1 MLCRRNT
8 VDICTHVN
16 IDPQNSFK
24 SLKRRI
30 YLFQSF
36 SFYREAKMP
45 PRRAPSVP
53 SVASRAPS
61 PVMEEDEVKELICE
75 SITLC

>member
-1 MLCRRNT
+1 
-8 VDICTHVN
+8 
-16 IDPQNSFK
+16 
-24 SLKRRI
+24 
-30 YLFQSF
+30 
-36 SFYREAKMP
+36 MP

>member
-1 MLCRRNT
+1 M
-8 VDICTHVN
+8 DICTHVN

-24 SLKRRI
+24 SLRRRI
-30 YLFQSF
+30 YLLQSF
-36 SFYREAKMP
+36 SFYQEARMP
-45 PRRAPSVP
+45 ARRAPSVP